1 MNIYVGSLHYDISEE
16 QLKTLFDEY
25 GEVNSVKIIMDKFS
39 GRSKGFGFVEMTNDE
54 DAKKAIEGL
63 NGVEVEG
70 RTIVVNESIER
81 KDRDSRGPRR
91 NNFRSGGDNRGG
103 GGDRRGGNGG
113 GGNRRDNNYR
123 SNY

>member
-1 MNIYVGSLHYDISEE
+1 MNIYVGSLHYDISED

-25 GEVNSVKIIMDKFS
+25 GEVGSVKIIMDKFS
-39 GRSKGFGFVEMTNDE
+39 GRSKGFGFVEMSNDDE
-54 DAKKAIEGL
+54 AKKAIEGL

-81 KDRDSRGPRR
+81 TDRDRGPRR
-91 NNFRSGGDNRGG
+91 NNFRSGGGG
-103 GGDRRGGNGG
+103 GGDRRGGGDRNS

>member
-1 MNIYVGSLHYDISEE
+1 MNIYVGSLHYDISED

-25 GEVNSVKIIMDKFS
+25 GEVGSVKIIMDKFS
-39 GRSKGFGFVEMTNDE
+39 GRSKGFGFVEMANDE
-54 DAKKAIEGL
+54 EAKKAIEGL

-81 KDRDSRGPRR
+81 TDRDRGPRR
-91 NNFRSGGDNRGG
+91 NNFRSGGDRRG
-103 GGDRRGGNGG
+103 GGDRNG